1 MKNEDINQ
9 NADFILKLVD
19 YNIGAYDKIYFPS
32 ISIENVKERARIVNY
47 ALTKED
53 NEILDNTKN
62 CKSDFKFLENRLMH
76 YSNNKMSI
84 YYPHVIKTKN
94 DITSIFLIENQ
105 KKLSIYDFQYIYSHQ
120 NEEHIFKNFWKKEF
134 QSLIINNLIKKF
146 MVFSKIICIQ

>member
-1 MKNEDINQ
+1 MN
-9 NADFILKLVD
+9 

-53 NEILDNTKN
+53 NEILENTKN

-76 YSNNKMSI
+76 YSNNKMSN

-94 DITSIFLIENQ
+94 DITSIFLTENQ
-105 KKLSIYDFQYIYSHQ
+105 KKLSIYDFQYIYSHK
-120 NEEHIFKNFWKKEF
+120 NEEHIFKKLLEKRF
-134 QSLIINNLIKKF
+134 QSLIIKNLIKKF
-146 MVFSKIICIQ
+146 MVFIKIICIQ